1 MISKF
6 ASALKLNENQYA
18 VLNNLLFEPVILSK
32 KEYDDL
38 YSGNLTT
45 FTTSE
50 ISELYNRG
58 ILIDNENQDAEVE
71 KVIKNHVYSMV
82 KQVLHK

>member
-58 ILIDNENQDAEVE
+58 ILIDNENKKRGVATS
-71 KVIKNHVYSMV
+71 KMWVYPGQ
-82 KQVLHK
+82 KLLLP